1 MFVHAGA
8 SLHGHELKREP
19 SPSQLPMNRP
29 VPLLRSALR
38 PLSDTHTP
46 TRHHNANKHARFSL
60 PSNSPTDFASGR
72 RSFTE
77 PILPSSS
84 LPASPATT
92 DPPADFVSPTT
103 FCFRPQF
110 LRPASDPAVRFR
122 EPTPTMAS
130 RLSAAASV
138 STVPSEDDESV
149 ASSDVSEYT
158 LDSSTRRRRLR
169 REQKQVTQYR
179 LAVPPPQRKS
189 RPRSLI
195 HFRPPM
201 LLQLQRIDVKRGVP
215 AFDVL
220 PPSIASSSLL
230 VPRLAQRLRAKPTLG
245 PDDLVVVRSEDYKS
259 DSPADSNNARLESR
273 DLMGIISPLP
283 DLGEDVAEIVMG
295 DGSVWTTSLQ
305 PNGAYEFK
313 STDGNG
319 ITRTARWAKSKGVPR
334 RESGTP
340 TSTDFPAPEPRWTF
354 SVLSPSTKRHPIMGT
369 LNPDNLI
376 VYDTYRSLSAS
387 SSRHPPT
394 RPFPVPGDAAATST
408 STSDERVHRVTP
420 DEYKKLMIVTATWIK
435 MRLQKGSGSA
445 SANPK
450 RRNSMHCS
458 ADSTGSVTERRRTF
472 PFTKDSDRSSPRP
485 SLSTLRVGDGQA
497 QAYAPGASQPDTP
510 RRHMST
516 GAAYMRRRRMETD
529 SFGEAKSV
537 EEKLRDNG
545 LQPVVKTKEPGS
557 EDEGTASCRIKVR
570 RLTQKLFH
578 RKAVA
583 AK

>member
-77 PILPSSS
+77 PILASSS
-84 LPASPATT
+84 LPNSPATT
-92 DPPADFVSPTT
+92 DPPADFVSPSTL
-103 FCFRPQF
+103 CLRPQF
-110 LRPASDPAVRFR
+110 LRPASYSAVRFR

-138 STVPSEDDESV
+138 STTPSEDDESV

-179 LAVPPPQRKS
+179 LAVPPPQRKT

-195 HFRPPM
+195 YFRPPV
-201 LLQLQRIDVKRGVP
+201 LLQLQRLDVKRGVP

-259 DSPADSNNARLESR
+259 DSPTDSNSARLESR

-313 STDGNG
+313 SIDRHG
-319 ITRTARWAKSKGVPR
+319 ITSTARWAKSKGVTR
-334 RESGTP
+334 RDSGTP
-340 TSTDFPAPEPRWTF
+340 TSTDFPVPDPRWTF
-354 SVLSPSTKRHPIMGT
+354 SILSPSTKRHPIMGT
-369 LNPDNLI
+369 LDPDNLV

-394 RPFPVPGDAAATST
+394 RPFPVPGDATATNT

-420 DEYKKLMIVTATWIK
+420 EEYKKLMIVTATWIK
-435 MRLQKGSGSA
+435 MRLQKGPA

-458 ADSTGSVTERRRTF
+458 ADSTNSVAERRRTF

-485 SLSTLRVGDGQA
+485 SLSIPRVCDGQA
-497 QAYAPGASQPDTP
+497 PARAPGCSQPDTP
-510 RRHMST
+510 RRHMSS

-529 SFGEAKSV
+529 SLSEVKSV

-545 LQPVVKTKEPGS
+545 VQPVVRTKEPGS
-557 EDEGTASCRIKVR
+557 EEEGTATCRIKVR
-570 RLTQKLFH
+570 RLTQRLFH